1 MTIVD
6 GYNLIHSWD
15 TLKTV
20 AEYSLEKARETLM
33 DLLSSYVAFTKTELI
48 LVFDA
53 YLVKDGEG
61 SEKVHDGYRVVY
73 TKKDQT
79 ADAYIERLMHELG
92 PDYTVRVVTGD
103 RLLQFSAVHEGI
115 SRMTVKEF
123 ESEVIA
129 VGNEITEFIKKLTL
143 MH

>member
-1 MTIVD
+1 
-6 GYNLIHSWD
+6 
-15 TLKTV
+15 
-20 AEYSLEKARETLM
+20 M

-61 SEKVHDGYRVVY
+61 SEEVHDGYRVVY

-92 PDYTVRVVTGD
+92 PDYSVRVVTGD

-129 VGNEITEFIKKLTL
+129 VGNEITEFIKKLSL